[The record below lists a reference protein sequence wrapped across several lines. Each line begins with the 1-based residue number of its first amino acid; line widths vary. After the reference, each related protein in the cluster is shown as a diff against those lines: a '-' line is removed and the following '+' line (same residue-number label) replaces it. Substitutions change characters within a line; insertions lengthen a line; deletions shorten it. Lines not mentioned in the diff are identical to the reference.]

1 MSNFDR
7 FEDALRVRA
16 GLHSP
21 EYAADFMVGYLL
33 SMVQSNSNYEY
44 ATKELERTIMNFV
57 PDGRDEQ
64 TLVDLMWQNVKT
76 PIDNPLFN
84 AII

>member
-16 GLHSP
+16 SLHSP

-33 SMVQSNSNYEY
+33 SMVQLKVDYE
-44 ATKELERTIMNFV
+44 TSIKDLELTIINFV
-57 PDGRDEQ
+57 PYHQDEQ
-64 TLVDLMWQNVKT
+64 PLVDLMWQNVKT